1 MIFLVITPRKK
12 DVAAHPF
19 FLSKF
24 KFFKKNLMI
33 MQVKEF
39 IINKE
44 LDDGGIV
51 MKLFQVINLA
61 REYLVLGI
69 IGLIFIGIIYIL
81 FFRKFFKNH
90 VKANIKK

>member
-24 KFFKKNLMI
+24 NFFKKNLMI

-44 LDDGGIV
+44 LDDGGIYFLEDFL
-51 MKLFQVINLA
+51 K
-61 REYLVLGI
+61 I
-69 IGLIFIGIIYIL
+69 ICKQI
-81 FFRKFFKNH
+81 
-90 VKANIKK
+90 